1 MCKFFLNSLFFNLQ
15 GGCLMKNF
23 RNSKSGFTLI
33 ELMIVVVIIGIL
45 AAIAIPNFLK
55 VQNKA
60 KCKACIANL
69 KQILDAANKY
79 MTDTSA
85 DVSSVANLVAATGP
99 SGYDGPYLKSIPAN
113 PFNNDSNAT
122 AYVISTSI
130 ANGKINVAAA
140 NNGVGKCCV
149 LQ

>member
-1 MCKFFLNSLFFNLQ
+1 
-15 GGCLMKNF
+15 MKAF

-69 KQILDAANKY
+69 KQLLDATNKY
-79 MTDTSA
+79 MTDTSLDCANA
-85 DVSSVANLVAATGP
+85 DLLITASSAGW
-99 SGYDGPYLKSIPAN
+99 DGPYLKAIPLN
-113 PFNNDSNAT
+113 PFSSAAT
-122 AYVISTSI
+122 YGVNGNQADGSI
-130 ANGKINVAAA
+130 EVDTTEEGI
-140 NNGVGKCCV
+140 GGCCTI
-149 LQ
+149 